1 MRLQFGF
8 DLGGTKTEL
17 AVLNAE
23 GEFVFRHRLPT
34 PRESYALILEN
45 MAELL
50 NTACAQ
56 LGVDKP
62 VCVGVGMPGCLDAQ
76 TGLVRGSN
84 TLVLNQQP
92 FQKDVMQALGCEVYL
107 QNDANCLALSEAI
120 DGAASDADVV
130 FAAILGTGCGGGIVV
145 NRQLVT
151 GRHAIAGEW
160 GHNPLPWPDA
170 GELQTPACWCG
181 QTGCLET
188 WLSGTGFAQDHA
200 RHTGQHMAAQNI
212 VQAMRHGDAQARQSF
227 ERYVNRL
234 GRALAQIINLLDP
247 DCIVLGGGMSN
258 VPELYTLTGEVMAN
272 YSFGIRANTPLRQ
285 AKHGDSSGV
294 RGAAWLSE

>member
-1 MRLQFGF
+1 MKLQFGF

-23 GEFVFRHRLPT
+23 GEFLFRQRIAT
-34 PRESYALILEN
+34 PRESYSLILQS

-50 NTACAQ
+50 TTACTQ
-56 LGVDKP
+56 FGVDTP
-62 VCVGVGMPGCLDAQ
+62 RCVGVGMPGCLDTQ

-92 FQKDVMQALGCEVYL
+92 FQKDLMHALGCEVRL

-120 DGAASDADVV
+120 DGAASDANVV

-145 NRQLVT
+145 NRRLLN
-151 GRHAIAGEW
+151 GRHSLSGEW
-160 GHNPLPWPDA
+160 GHNPLPWPDT
-170 GELQTPACWCG
+170 GELQSPACWCG

-188 WLSGTGFAQDHA
+188 WLSGSGFAKDHT
-200 RHTGQHMAAQNI
+200 RHTGLSLAAKDI
-212 VQAMRHGDAQARQSF
+212 VQAMRDGDAQASASVQ
-227 ERYVNRL
+227 RYVHRL

-258 VPELYTLTGEVMAN
+258 VPEIYTLTCEVMAN
-272 YSFGIRANTPLRQ
+272 YSFSIRATTPLRQ